1 MSSLFIVLSSL
12 PEEVVERV
20 AAGVDFG
27 YHLVE
32 VTAKFVDSYLF
43 ACGNK
48 DTWCVFL
55 CYPAVLELLKS
66 VVLLSLRLK
75 RKLIILLVSI
85 SVYLIENHNLL
96 PLS

>member
-1 MSSLFIVLSSL
+1 MDFCDHFIEVSTEFGDTHLFS
-12 PEEVVERV
+12 
-20 AAGVDFG
+20 
-27 YHLVE
+27 
-32 VTAKFVDSYLF
+32 
-43 ACGNK
+43 CGNEYARS
-48 DTWCVFL
+48 VFL

-85 SVYLIENHNLL
+85 SVYLIENYNLL

>member
-1 MSSLFIVLSSL
+1 MIL
-12 PEEVVERV
+12 PEEIVEWV
-20 AAGVDFG
+20 AAGMDFCD
-27 YHLVE
+27 HFIE
-32 VTAKFVDSYLF
+32 VSAKLINTHFLSSRNEDARSI
-43 ACGNK
+43 
-48 DTWCVFL
+48 FL

-85 SVYLIENHNLL
+85 SVYLIENYNLL

>member
-1 MSSLFIVLSSL
+1 MDFCDHFIEVSAKLINTHFLSSRN
-12 PEEVVERV
+12 EDARSI
-20 AAGVDFG
+20 F
-27 YHLVE
+27 
-32 VTAKFVDSYLF
+32 F
-43 ACGNK
+43 
-48 DTWCVFL
+48 

-85 SVYLIENHNLL
+85 SIYLIENYNLL

>member
-1 MSSLFIVLSSL
+1 MDLCNHLI
-12 PEEVVERV
+12 EVSAE
-20 AAGVDFG
+20 
-27 YHLVE
+27 
-32 VTAKFVDSYLF
+32 FVDTHLF
-43 ACGNK
+43 SCGNEYARSI
-48 DTWCVFL
+48 FL

-85 SVYLIENHNLL
+85 SVYLIENYNLL